1 MTTHP
6 YTPHR
11 LVVLLL
17 CLLTLLAL
25 SPPVPASAAEVRGKL
40 PGPGHEVRIT
50 PVVRAVQTVSPAVV
64 NITTATRVQSRG
76 GRMDDLFSPLFQE
89 FFNLPVPQLR
99 EREYLS
105 LGSGVIIDGKRAL
118 VLTNAHVI
126 AGAGSIKARLSDGRE
141 FTAEL
146 VGAGPDF
153 DLAVLQLKEAKDLPE
168 AEMGDSGDLF
178 IGETVIAIGNSYGF
192 NHTVTTGVISALNR
206 SVKTEQAV
214 FSDFIQTDAAI
225 NPGNSGGPLVNLL
238 GQVIGINTAIHAQA
252 EGIGFAIPV
261 NKAKRVVAQLLDKGS
276 VSPVWL
282 GLIGQDLDQR
292 LAGYFGLDRL
302 QGMLITEIYP
312 ETPAAAAGLQTGD
325 LLLSIN
331 GVPIEDKTHY
341 LHLLR
346 NYVQGQPLRLT
357 LLRREGQAVV
367 EVKAGD
373 FSAETALSLASGRW
387 GFVPGNNALRR
398 GGLLVDRVVTGSPA
412 HNLGLEPGDVL
423 LAIHDIRMR
432 QPEDFILAVQLYRMN
447 NSLLMLV
454 ARGGR
459 TYHVRLDI

>member
-1 MTTHP
+1 M
-6 YTPHR
+6 TPHSFTR
-11 LVVLLL
+11 HRHVALFL
-17 CLLTLLAL
+17 CLLAWFTLQ
-25 SPPVPASAAEVRGKL
+25 PPEAGSAAEVRGKL
-40 PGPGHEVRIT
+40 TGPGHEVRIT
-50 PVVRAVQTVSPAVV
+50 PVVKAVQNVGPAVV
-64 NITTATRVQSRG
+64 NITTATRIQGRG

-89 FFNLPVPQLR
+89 FFNLPLPHMQ
-99 EREYLS
+99 EREYES

-126 AGAGSIKARLSDGRE
+126 SGAGSIKARLSDGRE
-141 FTAEL
+141 FSAEL

-153 DLAVLQLKEAKDLPE
+153 DLAVLQLKDAKDLPE

-178 IGETVIAIGNSYGF
+178 IGETVIAIGNPYGF
-192 NHTVTTGVISALNR
+192 NHTVTTGVISAVNR
-206 SVKTEQAV
+206 SVRTDQGV
-214 FSDFIQTDAAI
+214 YSDFVQTDAAI

-238 GQVIGINTAIHAQA
+238 GQVIGINTAIHARA

-282 GLIGQDLDQR
+282 GLVGQDLDQR

-302 QGMLITEIYP
+302 QGMLITEVYP
-312 ETPAAAAGLQTGD
+312 DTPAAGAGLQTGD

-346 NYVQGQPLRLT
+346 NYVQGQPLRLA
-357 LLRREGQAVV
+357 LLRRDRRLEI
-367 EVKAGD
+367 EVAAGA
-373 FSAETALSLASGRW
+373 FGTETALSLAAGRW
-387 GFVPGNNALRR
+387 GFVPGDKALRR
-398 GGLLVDRVVTGSPA
+398 GGLTVDRVVTGSPA

-423 LAIHDIRMR
+423 LAIHDIRMQR
-432 QPEDFILAVQLYRMN
+432 PEDFILAVQLYRMN

>member
-1 MTTHP
+1 MTMHP
-6 YTPHR
+6 HTPHR

-25 SPPVPASAAEVRGKL
+25 SPPVPASTAEVRGTL

-50 PVVRAVQTVSPAVV
+50 PVVRAVRTVSPAVV

-76 GRMDDLFSPLFQE
+76 GRMEDLFSPLFQE
-89 FFNLPVPQLR
+89 FFNLPLPHLR
-99 EREYLS
+99 EREYES

-153 DLAVLQLKEAKDLPE
+153 DLAVLQLKDAKDVPE

-178 IGETVIAIGNSYGF
+178 IGETVIAIGNPYGF

-214 FSDFIQTDAAI
+214 YSDFVQTDAAI

-261 NKAKRVVAQLLDKGS
+261 NKAKRVVAQLLDKGT

-282 GLIGQDLDQR
+282 GLVGQDMDQR

-302 QGMLITEIYP
+302 QGVLITEIYP
-312 ETPAAAAGLQTGD
+312 DTPAAAAGLQTGD

-331 GVPIEDKTHY
+331 GVRIEDKTHY

-357 LLRREGQAVV
+357 LLRREGQA
-367 EVKAGD
+367 ELELKAGD

-387 GFVPGNNALRR
+387 GFVPGNRVLRR
-398 GGLLVDRVVTGSPA
+398 GGLLVDKVITGSPA
-412 HNLGLEPGDVL
+412 HNLGLEPGDIL

-454 ARGGR
+454 ARDGR